1 MAWLDFWGAYMHT
14 GIYGNVV
21 LIGSPNNTVSKFGA
35 DLTTAHNNGVG
46 YGIEFTQND
55 DGRVH
60 VHINLVAMA
69 TDQSGNVQTGG
80 RHYVQY
86 GGNYN
91 YKLTIWTSNNN
102 QASWNTV
109 YSGWVFSHPDTWY
122 LAYSGN
128 WLQTSQ
134 SSQWEGDVS
143 IASDTT
149 HVMVNLTGENPAYDM
164 SVVYTIDQV
173 ITEFRPWAVRK
184 SQRWLSC
191 NRKTGFTQI
200 RKWIDN
206 PSPMQYDLLDWSF
219 EDKDHSMN
227 INSYNGVTM
236 EYVEKEGYKCLHY
249 HSDNLKVN
257 HYPSVNI
264 EIKPNTTYIFSCWV
278 YAENITRLDT
288 NPKNLVQ
295 PYFGMYYKEKS
306 KFKQYIFGNV
316 VDGDNPNTNGWAFRQ
331 FQLTTDDMS
340 DEEIVNQM
348 FLLLFYGFT
357 GDVYLRD
364 MHLEIGGRN
373 LLLNSSLH
381 ENYDDW
387 EAVIGDGYT
396 CEFVTKENYQCLHIN
411 SSVLTQKTYF
421 SKPMLKKLSANTEYT
436 MSGWYWT
443 ENIVKGTTNYTIM
456 NCYADGNY
464 NKDGTAHWFGVKSS
478 NMNINTGGW
487 IYFTNTFTTPTSDI
501 WDNARWFSVMFYA
514 RDFTGD
520 IYIRDLKIEKGN
532 KATDWTPALEDK
544 ILSWEDIPKMTE
556 KGQTNKGTSRIRHT
570 EWKGQSRIGEM

>member
-249 HSDNLKVN
+249 HSDNLKVY

-278 YAENITRLDT
+278 YAENIQRLDA

-295 PYFGMYYKEKS
+295 PYFGMYYKEKTN
-306 KFKQYIFGNV
+306 FKQYIFGNV

-373 LLLNSSLH
+373 LLLNSSVEH
-381 ENYDDW
+381 T
-387 EAVIGDGYT
+387 G
-396 CEFVTKENYQCLHIN
+396 N
-411 SSVLTQKTYF
+411 SSKSTNGVYYDFMWFCYDENKTNGYGRNMSEPFSNGQYTLSFDAKSTVDGDKLTTYIYF
-421 SKPMLKKLSANTEYT
+421 PEKITKSESSQGEVTTSTDGCMDVTLTTEYKR
-436 MSGWYWT
+436 YWITRTYEST
-443 ENIVKGTTNYTIM
+443 E
-456 NCYADGNY
+456 
-464 NKDGTAHWFGVKSS
+464 AHDSILLFRVICDLS
-478 NMNINTGGW
+478 
-487 IYFTNTFTTPTSDI
+487 
-501 WDNARWFSVMFYA
+501 
-514 RDFTGD
+514 TGD
-520 IYIRDLKIEKGN
+520 VTFKNIKLEKGN
-532 KATDWTPALEDK
+532 KATDWTPAPEDK

>member
-206 PSPMQYDLLDWSF
+206 PSPMQYNLLDWSF

-249 HSDNLKVN
+249 HSDNLKVY

-264 EIKPNTTYIFSCWV
+264 EIKPNTTYILSCWV

-316 VDGDNPNTNGWAFRQ
+316 VDGDNPNTNGWVFRQ

-348 FLLLFYGFT
+348 FFLFFYGFT

-373 LLLNSSLH
+373 LLLNSSVEH
-381 ENYDDW
+381 TGNSSKSTNGAYYDFMWFCNDGN
-387 EAVIGDGYT
+387 EVQDGYGRNMSEPFSNGQYT
-396 CEFVTKENYQCLHIN
+396 LSFDAKSTVDGDKLTNFIYYPEKITKSESSQGEVTTSTDGYMN
-411 SSVLTQKTYF
+411 VTLT
-421 SKPMLKKLSANTEYT
+421 TEYKR
-436 MSGWYWT
+436 YWIT
-443 ENIVKGTTNYTIM
+443 RTYE
-456 NCYADGNY
+456 
-464 NKDGTAHWFGVKSS
+464 SS
-478 NMNINTGGW
+478 DAQNSILLFRV
-487 IYFTNTFTTPTSDI
+487 ICELS
-501 WDNARWFSVMFYA
+501 
-514 RDFTGD
+514 TGD
-520 IYIRDLKIEKGN
+520 VTVRNIKLEKGN
-532 KATDWTPALEDK
+532 KATDWTPAPEDK

>member
-227 INSYNGVTM
+227 IKSYDGVTM

-249 HSDNLKVN
+249 HSDNLNVY

-264 EIKPNTTYIFSCWV
+264 EIKSNTTYIFSCWV
-278 YAENITRLDT
+278 YAENIQRLDT

-295 PYFGMYYKEKS
+295 PYFGMCYKEKTN
-306 KFKQYIFGNV
+306 FKQYIFGNI

-340 DEEIVNQM
+340 DKEITNQM

-373 LLLNSSLH
+373 LLLNSSVEH
-381 ENYDDW
+381 T
-387 EAVIGDGYT
+387 G
-396 CEFVTKENYQCLHIN
+396 N
-411 SSVLTQKTYF
+411 SSKSTNGVYYDFMWFSHRDYF
-421 SKPMLKKLSANTEYT
+421 SNMSEPFSNGQYTLSFDAKSTVDGDKLTNYIYDPNKITKSESSQGEVNTSEDGCIDVALTTEYKR
-436 MSGWYWT
+436 YWITRTYEST
-443 ENIVKGTTNYTIM
+443 E
-456 NCYADGNY
+456 
-464 NKDGTAHWFGVKSS
+464 AHDSILLFRVICDLS
-478 NMNINTGGW
+478 
-487 IYFTNTFTTPTSDI
+487 
-501 WDNARWFSVMFYA
+501 
-514 RDFTGD
+514 TGD
-520 IYIRDLKIEKGN
+520 VTVKNIKLEKGN
-532 KATDWTPALEDK
+532 KATDWTPAPEDK